1 MEEVQFVLRGS
12 INLRIFFIL
21 IFSCSIIATTLT
33 PLYLC
38 VKIILNVLMGA
49 YIWYL
54 DRVYVRNPKVISL
67 GQDIEGIWWVQINN
81 DKVYNDIV
89 DINISNGNTNS
100 LRSCNIR
107 TIQNIRILKGS
118 IQPNSYCCS
127 WFSILCLQSLQ
138 NQKKYLFIPA
148 DALSEDEYR
157 MFRFRMMTM

>member
-1 MEEVQFVLRGS
+1 
-12 INLRIFFIL
+12 
-21 IFSCSIIATTLT
+21 
-33 PLYLC
+33 
-38 VKIILNVLMGA
+38 MGA